1 MYVPFSDKRNN
12 SHYSDRPSKVF
23 LIPEEP
29 ALTQANQVYDLKLPH
44 LAPDKTY
51 NVRIKAAF
59 VSRSGI
65 VTEYAWP
72 KNMVRNDFSLITL
85 RFLTFLCPFLI

>member
-1 MYVPFSDKRNN
+1 M
-12 SHYSDRPSKVF
+12 F

-59 VSRSGI
+59 VSKSGT

-72 KNMVRNDFSLITL
+72 KNMVRNGFFTHYVEI
-85 RFLTFLCPFLI
+85 PHIFLI

>member
-1 MYVPFSDKRNN
+1 M
-12 SHYSDRPSKVF
+12 F

-59 VSRSGI
+59 VSKSGT

-72 KNMVRNDFSLITL
+72 KNMVRNSFSLITL
-85 RFLTFLCPFLI
+85 RLLPFPCQF

>member
-1 MYVPFSDKRNN
+1 M
-12 SHYSDRPSKVF
+12 F

-29 ALTQANQVYDLKLPH
+29 SLTQANQVYDLELPH
-44 LAPDKTY
+44 LAPGKTY
-51 NVRIKAAF
+51 NVRIKTAF

>member
-1 MYVPFSDKRNN
+1 M
-12 SHYSDRPSKVF
+12 F

-65 VTEYAWP
+65 LTDYAWP
-72 KNMVRNDFSLITL
+72 KNMVRNGFSLITL
-85 RFLTFLCPFLI
+85 RFLTFPCPFLI

>member
-1 MYVPFSDKRNN
+1 MRNN

-72 KNMVRNDFSLITL
+72 KNMVRNGSSLITL
-85 RFLTFLCPFLI
+85 RLLTFPCQF